1 MSIQR
6 RASRQIL
13 VGSVAVGAGAPVVVQ
28 SMNSSPILDVE
39 ANLEELERLAQ
50 AGCELSRLAVPNS
63 RAVEAFREIA
73 EHSPLP
79 LVADIH
85 FDYRLAL
92 GALEAG
98 AAALRLNPGNIHDQ
112 EGLKQVARLAK
123 AKGIPIRVG
132 VNSGSLD
139 PKIIAA
145 CGGVNC
151 DAMVQSALEAVSLLE
166 QQGFQD
172 ICLSLKASN
181 PLLMIESN
189 LKIAALC
196 DYPLHLGLTEAG
208 PPKTGIIRSMA
219 ALSPLLYAGVGDT
232 IRISLTADPVEEVK
246 VAWELLKSLELR
258 QRGPKLISCPG
269 CGRTE
274 VDIRPMAERVADYL
288 SGISQNLTV
297 AVMGCAVNGPGEAR
311 EADLGLAGG
320 HEEFLVFK
328 KGEIIGKYPENE
340 AFEVLCRLIDQA
352 VGED

>member
-1 MSIQR
+1 M
-6 RASRQIL
+6 
-13 VGSVAVGAGAPVVVQ
+13 VVQ

-63 RAVEAFREIA
+63 RALEAFREIA
-73 EHSPLP
+73 EHSALP

-92 GALEAG
+92 GALDAG
-98 AAALRLNPGNIHDQ
+98 ASGLRLNPGNIHDR
-112 EGLKQVARLAK
+112 EGLKEVARQAK
-123 AKGIPIRVG
+123 ARGIPIRVG

-139 PKIIAA
+139 PKVIAA

-151 DAMVQSALEAVSLLE
+151 DAMVESALEAVELLE
-166 QQGFQD
+166 RQGFQD

-189 LKIAALC
+189 LEISRLC

-219 ALSPLLYAGVGDT
+219 ALSPLLYRGVGDT

-246 VAWELLKSLELR
+246 AAWELLKSLELR

-288 SGISQNLTV
+288 SGVSKNLTV

-311 EADLGLAGG
+311 EADFGLAGG
-320 HEEFLVFK
+320 QKEFLVFQ
-328 KGEIIGKYPENE
+328 KGLSVGKYPEDE
-340 AFEVLCRLIDQA
+340 AFDLLCRLIDQA
-352 VGED
+352 EDNDS

>member
-1 MSIQR
+1 M
-6 RASRQIL
+6 
-13 VGSVAVGAGAPVVVQ
+13 VVQ

-39 ANLEELERLAQ
+39 ANLEELERLAR

-63 RAVEAFREIA
+63 RALEAFREIA
-73 EHSPLP
+73 EHSALP

-92 GALEAG
+92 GALDAG
-98 AAALRLNPGNIHDQ
+98 AAGLRLNPGNIHDR
-112 EGLKQVARLAK
+112 EGLKEVARQAK
-123 AKGIPIRVG
+123 TRGIPIRVG

-139 PKIIAA
+139 PKVIAA

-151 DAMVQSALEAVSLLE
+151 DAMVESALEAVELLE
-166 QQGFQD
+166 RQGFQD

-189 LKIAALC
+189 LEISRLC

-246 VAWELLKSLELR
+246 AAWELLKSLELR

-288 SGISQNLTV
+288 SGVSKNLTV

-311 EADLGLAGG
+311 EADFGLAGG
-320 HEEFLVFK
+320 QKEFLVFQ
-328 KGEIIGKYPENE
+328 KGLSVGKYPEDE
-340 AFEVLCRLIDQA
+340 AFDLLCRLVDQA
-352 VGED
+352 EDNDS

>member
-1 MSIQR
+1 M
-6 RASRQIL
+6 
-13 VGSVAVGAGAPVVVQ
+13 VVQ

-63 RAVEAFREIA
+63 RALEAFHEIA
-73 EHSPLP
+73 EHSALP

-92 GALEAG
+92 GALDAG
-98 AAALRLNPGNIHDQ
+98 AAGLRLNPGNIHDQ
-112 EGLKQVARLAK
+112 EGLQEVARQAK
-123 AKGIPIRVG
+123 NRGVPIRVG

-139 PKIIAA
+139 PKVIAA

-151 DAMVQSALEAVSLLE
+151 DAMVESALEAVELLE
-166 QQGFQD
+166 QQGFRD

-189 LKIAALC
+189 LKIARLC

-274 VDIRPMAERVADYL
+274 VDIWPMAERVADYL
-288 SGISQNLTV
+288 SGVSKNLTV

-311 EADLGLAGG
+311 EADFGLAGG
-320 HEEFLVFK
+320 QKEFLVFK
-328 KGEIIGKYPENE
+328 KGLSVGKYPEDE
-340 AFEVLCRLIDQA
+340 AFDLLCRLIDQA
-352 VGED
+352 EDNDS